1 MSLDF
6 WSARSSRYHT
16 RRFAFV
22 RKLKSST
29 TPLRFAGHRRN
40 NTTSKVSTNYD
51 EEESDNFDSVEH
63 YRKLAE
69 EKLMADLRIKL
80 LAEQS
85 FQREAAE
92 QAPEIVVSETPAEEN
107 KFEKSMEPIFACY
120 YKPQIT
126 RQESTTEFPPSP
138 PLTPLSAEQIIDR
151 AISAA
156 VARRC
161 AGQEKPW
168 AAMFSAT
175 RPKNMDRRFS
185 LAG

>member
-29 TPLRFAGHRRN
+29 TPLRFAAHRRS
-40 NTTSKVSTNYD
+40 TKVNDD

-92 QAPEIVVSETPAEEN
+92 QTPEIVVSETPAEEN